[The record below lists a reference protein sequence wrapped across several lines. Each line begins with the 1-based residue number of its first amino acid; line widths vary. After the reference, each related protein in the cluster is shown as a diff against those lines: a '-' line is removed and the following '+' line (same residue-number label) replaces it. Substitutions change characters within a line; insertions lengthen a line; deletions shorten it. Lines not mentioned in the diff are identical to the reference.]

1 MDYFFRRPPQSA
13 GHYNQHTNNQ
23 YGIGHLPPSACA
35 DLLCH
40 SRTGGNPNTNTPFTP
55 PTAEF
60 VIPTQ
65 AGIQAS
71 NFQKR
76 LESVA
81 QSNSR
86 LRGRLASADG
96 NTERPYPMDY
106 IFRRPPQSSRHYN
119 QHTSNQYGIDH
130 LPPSACADLLCH
142 SRAGGNP
149 GIGFSETL
157 RICRT
162 AKLPPAHGRLA
173 SADGDM
179 ECPYPMDYIFRRP
192 PQSVRR
198 WFRLRLGGGG

>member
-119 QHTSNQYGIDH
+119 QHMSNQYGIDH

-162 AKLPPAHGRLA
+162 VKLPLRGGLA

-179 ECPYPMDYIFRRP
+179 VCLYPMDYFFRRP

-198 WFRLRLGGGG
+198 WFRLRHDGGG

>member
-1 MDYFFRRPPQSA
+1 MTAKRQDSEPIRASGLIPRGDTAHRFKTKFAASVSFQ
-13 GHYNQHTNNQ
+13 T
-23 YGIGHLPPSACA
+23 ACA
-35 DLLCH
+35 GLLRH
-40 SRTGGNPNTNTPFTP
+40 SRAGGNPNTNAPLTP

-119 QHTSNQYGIDH
+119 QHTNNQYGIGH
-130 LPPSACADLLCH
+130 LPPSACAGLLRH
-142 SRAGGNP
+142 SRTGGNP
-149 GIGFSETL
+149 NTNAPLTPPTAEFVIPAQAGIQASDFQKRLESV
-157 RICRT
+157 
-162 AKLPPAHGRLA
+162 AQSNSPPARQA
-173 SADGDM
+173 
-179 ECPYPMDYIFRRP
+179 C
-192 PQSVRR
+192 VN
-198 WFRLRLGGGG
+198 